1 MDNHTTASDYI
12 ASNASIEL
20 VSCYTEHNIPCAG
33 IISVEDDEVCN
44 YGVVEMDGQ
53 RIISIVEKP
62 DKADAP
68 SNLVLCGRYIFT
80 EDFSDLLNQ
89 YELATYGELQSI
101 VIQQHWMDN
110 VGLVG
115 VKLDGY
121 QWYDSGAPLPWLK
134 SQIDHALRRPDMNQE
149 LRKWLNQR
157 LD

>member
-1 MDNHTTASDYI
+1 MHLKS
-12 ASNASIEL
+12 
-20 VSCYTEHNIPCAG
+20 
-33 IISVEDDEVCN
+33 SVMWQI
-44 YGVVEMDGQ
+44 Y
-53 RIISIVEKP
+53 
-62 DKADAP
+62 
-68 SNLVLCGRYIFT
+68 FT
-80 EDFSDLLNQ
+80 EEFSDLLNQ

-110 VGLVG
+110 EGLVG

-149 LRKWLNQR
+149 LKDWLIQR